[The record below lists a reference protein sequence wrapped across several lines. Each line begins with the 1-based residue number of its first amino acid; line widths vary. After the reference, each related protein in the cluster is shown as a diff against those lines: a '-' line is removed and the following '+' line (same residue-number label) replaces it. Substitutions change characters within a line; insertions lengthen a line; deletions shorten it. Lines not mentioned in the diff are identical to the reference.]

1 MGCDGLLRQDEARH
15 TCCFATSGFEQGGRH
30 YLPCG
35 TAYHLGCIKVGEP
48 FRTRLA
54 NDKGLSFPSID
65 IVPNFICEAC
75 TVRAVL
81 GRELRNTA
89 EDRALLMLER
99 IRIIDQ
105 ACAWDPKTLMS
116 YQSHLRR
123 IRRFETKYEVT
134 SLVATPLTRPPTT
147 PAIPLMWTQQQ
158 YALETPRKTH
168 ATTGERIQYNT
179 SRSLRS
185 AASQYNTWDLQLA
198 CPGRAIRDSQ
208 RRGHL
213 TERCLPTDELGYSLM
228 SAGMAR
234 RMGDSSK
241 PSVALNISQVMKISG
256 YLDQMW
262 EQPLTLERRRDVAA
276 AAVTHIGMFQS
287 WLRSN
292 EFFSLTWDDVSVT
305 PPDRHEEKGLQ
316 PGIGVIEM
324 LLLDETKTNRTKVA
338 DVIVAYKSL
347 SSGLSLGMWIDRME
361 ALWPEADGSDPFV
374 RGGDGKR
381 FTSSYFRNEYLYPF
395 LHRLKQEGDATL
407 LAFTQEVGNRIEDKY
422 YSMHSYRRGGNSQA
436 TKRRRGKKVAS
447 STQVYEHGRW
457 KIKRQ
462 AENMPTRYREYTLE
476 DRLCITLL
484 CV

>member
-1 MGCDGLLRQDEARH
+1 MGCDGLLRQDEPYHA
-15 TCCFATSGFEQGGRH
+15 CCFATNGFDQAGRRFI
-30 YLPCG
+30 PCG
-35 TAYHLGCIKVGEP
+35 TGYHLGCITVGEP

-54 NDKGLSFPSID
+54 KDKGLSFPSIE

-81 GRELRNTA
+81 GRELRNTP

-99 IRIIDQ
+99 MRMIDQ
-105 ACAWDPKTLMS
+105 ACAWDPKTLVG

-123 IRRFETKYEVT
+123 IKRFETKYKVA
-134 SLVATPLTRPPTT
+134 SLVPTILERPPTT

-168 ATTGERIQYNT
+168 ATTGERILYNT

-185 AASQYNTWDLQLA
+185 AASQYCIWDLQLA
-198 CPGRAIRDSQ
+198 YPGRAIRDSQ

-228 SAGMAR
+228 TSGMAR

-241 PSVALNISQVMKISG
+241 PSVALNSSQVLTISG
-256 YLDQMW
+256 YLDRIW
-262 EQPLTLERRRDVAA
+262 EQDLSLERRRDVAA

-292 EFFSLTWDDVSVT
+292 EFFSLNWGDVSST
-305 PPDRHEEKGLQ
+305 PPDRHMEKGLQ
-316 PGIGVIEM
+316 PGVGVIEM
-324 LLLDETKTNRTKVA
+324 RLLDETKTNRTKVA
-338 DVIVAYKSL
+338 DVIVAYTSL
-347 SSGLSLGMWIDRME
+347 SSGLSLGLWIDRMK
-361 ALWPEADGSDPFV
+361 ALWPDAQNDDAFV

-381 FTSSYFRNEYLYPF
+381 FTSAYFRNEYLYPF

-422 YSMHSYRRGGNSQA
+422 YSMNSYRRGGSSHS
-436 TKRRRGKKVAS
+436 TKSRKGKKKAS
-447 STQVYEHGRW
+447 AIQVYEHGRW
-457 KIKRQ
+457 KMKRQ

-476 DRLCITLL
+476 DRVYITLL
-484 CV
+484 CM